1 MSSKQREFKFNHKC
15 VNKQSF
21 SEICT
26 FVFMVQDYYPSML
39 TIKHKNF
46 IDTVESRYSEY
57 NNLTVKYTIEDLQEL
72 LNLDT
77 ECVLKP
83 KSMCDV

>member
-1 MSSKQREFKFNHKC
+1 
-15 VNKQSF
+15 
-21 SEICT
+21 
-26 FVFMVQDYYPSML
+26 MVQDYYPSML

-46 IDTVESRYSEY
+46 IDTVEFRYRQY
-57 NNLTVKYTIEDLQEL
+57 NDLTVKYSIEDLQEL
-72 LNLDT
+72 LILDT